1 MVKCN
6 KNMKLNRIK
15 AVLEEKGISQTW
27 LSKKMGKSFST
38 VNAYVCNRTQ
48 PNLMEKP
55 RDFDPFGHAGLSP
68 LVTI

>member
-48 PNLMEKP
+48 PYNEWNSHNITFCS
-55 RDFDPFGHAGLSP
+55 RSSG
-68 LVTI
+68 T